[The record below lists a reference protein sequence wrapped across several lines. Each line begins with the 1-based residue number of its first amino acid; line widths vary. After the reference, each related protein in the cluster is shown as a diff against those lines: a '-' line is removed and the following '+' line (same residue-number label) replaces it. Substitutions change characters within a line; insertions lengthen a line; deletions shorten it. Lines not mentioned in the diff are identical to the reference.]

1 MALHLILG
9 NSGSGKTY
17 GMYQELIRQAEHTP
31 DRTFLIIVPEQFT
44 LQTQRELVELHP
56 DHVIRNIEVLSFDRL
71 AYRVFSEL
79 GTKKGDTLEEVG
91 KSLVLRRVAEEK
103 AKDLTV
109 LSRQMKKPGYIS
121 EMKSLI
127 SEFQQYDI
135 SSETLTEMGELDG
148 FPESFRKKMH
158 DIRTM
163 YDGFNA
169 FLEDRYITR
178 EEILDLL
185 TDVIGESAVCKDAV
199 FSFDEFTGFT
209 PIQKKLLYRIF
220 SISKDVYVTVTIDP
234 GVDYL
239 GEIKEEELFSMS
251 KKKIRDLIRIAED
264 TNTPIA
270 SPLYLDGTDSPR
282 FIKGGRMLHLEQCMA
297 KGIKA
302 PYQGQS
308 QDVIELLEFSDPR
321 RELAYV
327 ASKIKDLCRTKGFHY
342 RDFGLVCPDLEAYA
356 HLAPNVFQKND
367 IPLFVD
373 GKTTVEGHPLIE
385 LVRGLFEVL
394 ASDFSYWSVFHMLRS
409 GIPMVSVEEIDRFD
423 NYVMA
428 VGVKGYSSYQKDFP
442 YLPKG
447 FTAEELL
454 DINEIRQRIMS
465 YLEPFRQG
473 IQDADGNVEEMAKAL
488 VHVLDAL
495 DVRNFL
501 EKSALREEDEG
512 NYSQARE
519 DRQVFGMLISL
530 LHKMADILSLDR
542 LSTEEF
548 VEILNAGFE
557 TFKVGLIPPSND
569 RVVLGDI
576 QRTRFHEIKVLFLL
590 GANDGQLPKNDGR
603 GGILSDLERN
613 MLRQDG
619 FRLSETT
626 RERSFE
632 QRFYLYMILTKP
644 TMGLYISTTQRG
656 FDGKEAKPSYLMQ
669 EMMQYFPDCRIHRM
683 DAMDLLELAYHP
695 AALDELLI
703 LLLRDFME
711 NENQGDSLVLSGL
724 LLWYQ
729 KNDRER
735 LKEILSSVFYVHEP
749 EQLALASGEKLSR
762 SNLQGSVTKLEK
774 YASCAY
780 AYFLQYGLHL
790 GERQE
795 HELDQMDVGNL
806 YHDVLKKY
814 SDTLMN
820 DPKYQ
825 AYDFSTVTD
834 QISDEILKSCIALS
848 YEKMWKQ
855 ELFMD
860 PRSAYTLREMQSTL
874 KRSIQLLRNQV
885 QRGRFLPQAFEVK
898 LSEIGSLDALNYELS
913 NGDLM
918 HFSGQIDRIDTM
930 ETDDKVYVKII
941 DYKSGSQTLDPAR
954 VKAGLQIQILV
965 YMDAALEGQ
974 ERSRGKET
982 VPAAVYL
989 YHVKD
994 QTVDEKKGD
1003 MTEAEIREEVLKAVG
1018 RDGLINEDE
1027 TVLYALDEH
1036 PGGKN
1041 SLTSP
1046 VYPSKSSRIS
1056 EKRFREILG
1065 EVREL
1070 IQTEGEEI
1078 RKGNIQAM
1086 PYRMKDANGCAYCSY
1101 HAICG
1106 FDPSLEGYDY
1116 RDVDPYVTWKGEED
1130 V

>member
-1 MALHLILG
+1 MLGVGVFNHHLDVLIVARGLKQALFKILLIVAVLNRVG
-9 NSGSGKTY
+9 VNLA
-17 GMYQELIRQAEHTP
+17 ELVLLLVHRGGLYDDTAVKSARQKH
-31 DRTFLIIVPEQFT
+31 
-44 LQTQRELVELHP
+44 TQRNVA
-56 DHVIRNIEVLSFDRL
+56 DKL
-71 AYRVFSEL
+71 ALYRVGQQVPRFL
-79 GTKKGDTLEEVG
+79 NRLLFIVG
-91 KSLVLRRVAEEK
+91 MLLR
-103 AKDLTV
+103 
-109 LSRQMKKPGYIS
+109 
-121 EMKSLI
+121 
-127 SEFQQYDI
+127 
-135 SSETLTEMGELDG
+135 
-148 FPESFRKKMH
+148 
-158 DIRTM
+158 
-163 YDGFNA
+163 FNA
-169 FLEDRYITR
+169 KVRFARKPVVFVNGTFAGVKLKNALEHPARGSSRGT
-178 EEILDLL
+178 
-185 TDVIGESAVCKDAV
+185 
-199 FSFDEFTGFT
+199 
-209 PIQKKLLYRIF
+209 
-220 SISKDVYVTVTIDP
+220 
-234 GVDYL
+234 
-239 GEIKEEELFSMS
+239 EEE
-251 KKKIRDLIRIAED
+251 
-264 TNTPIA
+264 
-270 SPLYLDGTDSPR
+270 YLV
-282 FIKGGRMLHLEQCMA
+282 
-297 KGIKA
+297 
-302 PYQGQS
+302 QS
-308 QDVIELLEFSDPR
+308 
-321 RELAYV
+321 
-327 ASKIKDLCRTKGFHY
+327 
-342 RDFGLVCPDLEAYA
+342 
-356 HLAPNVFQKND
+356 
-367 IPLFVD
+367 LFVD
-373 GKTTVEGHPLIE
+373 
-385 LVRGLFEVL
+385 
-394 ASDFSYWSVFHMLRS
+394 LRFYN
-409 GIPMVSVEEIDRFD
+409 R
-423 NYVMA
+423 A
-428 VGVKGYSSYQKDFP
+428 
-442 YLPKG
+442 
-447 FTAEELL
+447 
-454 DINEIRQRIMS
+454 
-465 YLEPFRQG
+465 
-473 IQDADGNVEEMAKAL
+473 
-488 VHVLDAL
+488 
-495 DVRNFL
+495 
-501 EKSALREEDEG
+501 
-512 NYSQARE
+512 
-519 DRQVFGMLISL
+519 
-530 LHKMADILSLDR
+530 
-542 LSTEEF
+542 
-548 VEILNAGFE
+548 
-557 TFKVGLIPPSND
+557 
-569 RVVLGDI
+569 
-576 QRTRFHEIKVLFLL
+576 
-590 GANDGQLPKNDGR
+590 
-603 GGILSDLERN
+603 
-613 MLRQDG
+613 
-619 FRLSETT
+619 
-626 RERSFE
+626 FE
-632 QRFYLYMILTKP
+632 QGFYLYMILTKP

-834 QISDEILKSCIALS
+834 QISDEILKSCIAES

-1003 MTEAEIREEVLKAVG
+1003 MTEDEIREEVLKAVG